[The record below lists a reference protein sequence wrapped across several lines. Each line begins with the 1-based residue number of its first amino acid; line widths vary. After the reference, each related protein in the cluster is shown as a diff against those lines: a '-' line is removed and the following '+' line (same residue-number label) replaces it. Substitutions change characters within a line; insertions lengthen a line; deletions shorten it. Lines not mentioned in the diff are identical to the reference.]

1 MNESVLRHTQI
12 FHLSNTQSKLNRSI
26 FLQTFRQYLLNV
38 LVVPMRQPLSSSAFL
53 FSLIGWSNWINKSLK
68 HPLYFLFRIFRIPH
82 PNDQNRIFRIK
93 LTSTIF
99 DPEKIPVN
107 RICFKAKILHVFI
120 IINWPKYDTESESIF
135 SGNNSSSLTLK
146 PWCNLGSQWSF
157 LWFMTPKIKYNF
169 WEKAERIKINRLAE
183 WPNLTMAW

>member
-1 MNESVLRHTQI
+1 MNESVIRHTQF
-12 FHLSNTQSKLNRSI
+12 FHVSNTQSELNRSI
-26 FLQTFRQYLLNV
+26 LLQTFRQYLLNV

-107 RICFKAKILHVFI
+107 RICFKAKILHVLI
-120 IINWPKYDTESESIF
+120 IVDWSRYETEYESTLF
-135 SGNNSSSLTLK
+135 ENNSFPLTLK
-146 PWCNLGSQWSF
+146 SWCNLGFQRPL
-157 LWFMTPKIKYNF
+157 LWFMHYYQKIK
-169 WEKAERIKINRLAE
+169 
-183 WPNLTMAW
+183 